1 MVFTKLKSEN
11 SWVEDMHKAYA
22 NNLFFQE
29 MKNPQLV
36 IRKAGRIYFRSDMQ
50 TRTIT

>member
-11 SWVEDMHKAYA
+11 SWAEDMYKAYA

-36 IRKAGRIYFRSDMQ
+36 IRKADRNYY
-50 TRTIT
+50 